1 MSIFVAPVKK
11 IMVMANSIPWLDND
25 ITLALHRQKNPQQLK
40 TSGLETDQ
48 DKFRTYRTHPQK
60 MMLKTKKSYPERVNF
75 KLTKRNLELAFK
87 SKKSFQQLNIA
98 GHNFL

>member
-1 MSIFVAPVKK
+1 
-11 IMVMANSIPWLDND
+11 MANSTPWLDN

-48 DKFRTYRTHPQK
+48 DKFRTCRTHPQK

-75 KLTKRNLELAFK
+75 KLTKGNLELVFK

-98 GHNFL
+98 GNNFL